1 MAVLRAADQPV
12 PESWLTRDQQ
22 VTLPRGASADLARP
36 LEALLTLESPV
47 EQRQRAVDGL
57 VSDGLAHRC
66 CAPMTRAWPSSW
78 TSPG

>member
-12 PESWLTRDQQ
+12 PESWLTRDRQ

-57 VSDGLAHRC
+57 VSDGLAHRRGDRI
-66 CAPMTRAWPSSW
+66 AL
-78 TSPG
+78 PG